1 MTADEVMGLIRSSD
15 KPHYVYLLC
24 RPSGEPFYVGIGT
37 GMRIM
42 DHAWRAKNAR
52 GRCHKSAIIRKIIR
66 GGEPLGYNIVGWFDF
81 RSDAAE
87 EERRLIAHYGR
98 FDRGAGSLTNLT
110 DGGEGIHGYI
120 RSEETRA
127 KLGRAHAGK
136 TISPET
142 RELLRQA
149 NLGKKQSAEAVAKRV
164 AKQVGRVVSE
174 ETRRKI
180 RESNKRTAA
189 ARPPRPPK
197 VKPPREPRPP
207 CPRGPRP
214 LAVRLKIAEAQR
226 GRPKAETSRAAM
238 SLAQRA
244 RFERHRVD
252 GGLKLPHHKGRTPE
266 GRAKHRRP
274 VEIGGIR
281 YEGSDCAAATL
292 GVGRTTIKRW
302 LASGHNDARRISA

>member
-1 MTADEVMGLIRSSD
+1 MTADEVMALIRAGD
-15 KPHYVYLLC
+15 KPHYVYVLR

-52 GRCHKSAIIRKIIR
+52 GRCYKSAIIRKIIR
-66 GGEPLGYNIVGWFDF
+66 RGEAIWYDIVGWFD
-81 RSDAAE
+81 RWSDAAE
-87 EERRLIAHYGR
+87 EERRLIVHYGR
-98 FDRGAGSLTNLT
+98 SDRGAGPLTNLT
-110 DGGEGIHGYI
+110 DGGDGTHGHI
-120 RSEETRA
+120 RSAETRA

-136 TISPET
+136 IVSPET

-149 NLGKKQSAEAVAKRV
+149 SLGKRQTAEVVAKRI
-164 AKQVGRVVSE
+164 AKQFGRSVSE

-180 RESNKRTAA
+180 GEASKRVAA

-197 VKPPREPRPP
+197 MKPPRDPKPPR
-207 CPRGPRP
+207 PRGPRP
-214 LAVRLKIAEAQR
+214 LEVRLKIAEAQR

-244 RFERHRVD
+244 RFERHRAE
-252 GGLKLPHHKGRTPE
+252 GGLILLHHKGRTPE

-302 LASGHNDARRISA
+302 LASGHNGARRISA